1 MGAKKSRGSTDWTKF
16 EPPVPQGEESTRE
29 GDDLGGSGRKAFEA
43 EKNRTRAIE
52 EAIQQ
57 CVPHAHID
65 FAAARER
72 ELQSFEST
80 QCSPLFHE
88 MQRRE
93 GQGR

>member
-1 MGAKKSRGSTDWTKF
+1 MGARKSRGSTDWTKF
-16 EPPVPQGEESTRE
+16 KRPVPKGGESGSEEEKR
-29 GDDLGGSGRKAFEA
+29 DGSGRKAFEA